1 MCHKDTIG
9 RHAAHRGRGAR
20 SAGAIAALLLATG
33 AFAQTATDLKPGFAP
48 DWRRIGNYALE
59 LRLAAPASGPVER
72 AWFSQDG
79 SRLYVRTGSG
89 VTFETADYEKWRPA
103 AAEPPAEPGALATP
117 ASAPPGSFLVRS
129 NPANPARLYSLGSE
143 VQRSDDGGQ
152 SWESMTTFRKISII
166 GRGMHDLAVSPRDPD
181 EIVVTNDQGV
191 WRSLDGGVTWAGLND
206 MLPNLPATRFAG
218 TPQGTRGVRLA
229 AGALGVIE
237 WAPGEK
243 EAWRPAD
250 DAAHAAELAARRS
263 AAEALGVAVTAFRSS
278 GDYQYAGAADG
289 RIWVSYDRGTSWLIS
304 LPAGP
309 NPVNDIFV
317 DAVEPRV
324 AVAALGGA
332 KGPHVLRTM
341 NGGQFW
347 EDATSDLPEGA
358 ANGVTADRSSG
369 TIYAATDRGTFFMR
383 TNLNASAAGNWTALA
398 GLPQAKA
405 VDVKLD
411 ADGNQ
416 LYVVI
421 QGYGVYA
428 AMAPHR
434 LVSLRLVNAAD
445 FSQRAAAPGSLLS
458 VLGGRVRSARAGDID
473 FPILA
478 ASDSETQIQVPYTI
492 RGPIALV
499 SLDSVRG
506 SLSLPLS
513 IENVSPAIF
522 VDSRDGTP
530 MVLNADTGLLVDA
543 TTPVHSGGR
552 LQILATGLGKVNPD
566 WPAGMAGPLENP
578 PRVAAQVH
586 AYVNYEPV
594 EVTRAVLA
602 PGYVGLYLVEV
613 QLPTVVNAGPA
624 TLRIEA
630 EGHASNAV
638 RIWLDN

>member
-1 MCHKDTIG
+1 V
-9 RHAAHRGRGAR
+9 R
-20 SAGAIAALLLATG
+20 SAGAIAALLLAGG
-33 AFAQTATDLKPGFAP
+33 ALAQTVTDQKPGFAP
-48 DWRRIGNYALE
+48 DWRRIGNSALE
-59 LRLAAPASGPVER
+59 LMLAAPASGPVER

-89 VTFETADYEKWRPA
+89 ITFETADYENWRRA
-103 AAEPPAEPGALATP
+103 AADPPEGPGDAAAP
-117 ASAPPGSFLVRS
+117 ASAPSGSILVRS
-129 NPANPARLYSLGSE
+129 NPANPSRMYSLGAE

-152 SWESMTTFRKISII
+152 SWASMTTFQKVSII
-166 GRGMHDLAVSPRDPD
+166 GNGMRDLAVSPRDPD
-181 EIVVTNDQGV
+181 EIVVTNDEGV

-218 TPQGTRGVRLA
+218 TPQGARGVRLA
-229 AGALGVIE
+229 AGAEGVIE

-243 EAWRPAD
+243 DAWRPVN
-250 DAAHAAELAARRS
+250 DAAYSAGLAARRS
-263 AAEALGVAVTAFRSS
+263 ASEALGVEVTAFRSS

-289 RIWVSYDRGTSWLIS
+289 RIWVSYDRGASWLIS
-304 LPAGP
+304 QPAGP

-358 ANGVTADRSSG
+358 ANGVTADRASG
-369 TIYAATDRGTFFMR
+369 TVYAATDRGAFFMR
-383 TNLNASAAGNWTALA
+383 TNLNASVPPGSWTALA

-405 VDVKLD
+405 GDVKLD
-411 ADGNQ
+411 PDGNQ
-416 LYVVI
+416 LYVAV

-458 VLGGRVRSARAGDID
+458 VLGGRVRSARAGDVE

-492 RGPIALV
+492 RGPVALV

-522 VDSRDGTP
+522 IDSRDGTP
-530 MVLNADTGLLVDA
+530 MVLNADSGLLVDA
-543 TTPVHSGGR
+543 STPVHSGGR

-578 PRVAAQVH
+578 PKVAAQVR

-613 QLPTVVNAGPA
+613 QLPTAVNRGPA
-624 TLRIEA
+624 TLRIES